1 MGFLYIT
8 FEIFIYNIGNL
19 YITFIFIYNI
29 FRFQEENNGCPELI
43 SGLSAWFCGPRRAK
57 IDREYGSSLFKSS
70 QISAAP
76 SAPVQ
81 LLHFYAERA
90 LRFQEVCPDPERDA
104 TYCHCVLFSVVR
116 FQSARYGNRQDN
128 AKWSIIP
135 FTLAAIVLSRA
146 RRLVCRK

>member
-29 FRFQEENNGCPELI
+29 FRFHEENNGCPELI
-43 SGLSAWFCGPRRAK
+43 RDSARDFVGQ
-57 IDREYGSSLFKSS
+57 EEQKSTGNKEVLCS
-70 QISAAP
+70 KAHKFSAAP

-128 AKWSIIP
+128 AK
-135 FTLAAIVLSRA
+135 
-146 RRLVCRK
+146 